1 MGRQRF
7 VAGNWK
13 MVGSQL
19 ANQKLVG
26 AILEGMQD
34 IPQVEVVVCPPF
46 PYLDQVSRLA
56 QGARLVLGAQ
66 DVSCHAAGA
75 YTGDVAAGMLGDFGC
90 VYVIVGHSERRSGHG
105 ESDDLVA
112 QKFLAVQQ
120 SGMKPILC
128 VGEKLA
134 ERQSGATVEV
144 VSKQLEAVVAAGGIR
159 CLEDAVLAYEPVWAI
174 GTGLAATPEEAQLV
188 HQALR
193 SRVAAWDAA
202 IAADLRIVYGGS
214 VKADN
219 AAQLFAQP
227 DIDGGLIGG
236 ASLSAK
242 DFLAIC
248 QAANF

>member
-1 MGRQRF
+1 MGSQRF

-13 MVGSQL
+13 MVGSLL
-19 ANQKLVG
+19 ANQKLVEE
-26 AILEGMQD
+26 ILEGMQD
-34 IPQVEVVVCPPF
+34 LSQVEVVVCPPF
-46 PYLDQVSRLA
+46 PYLDQVSRLV
-56 QGARLVLGAQ
+56 QGAGLVLGAQ

-75 YTGDVAAGMLGDFGC
+75 YTGDVAAGMLEDLGC
-90 VYVIVGHSERRSGHG
+90 TYVIVGHSERRSGHG

-144 VSKQLEAVVAAGGIR
+144 VSRQLEAVVAAGGVR
-159 CLEDAVLAYEPVWAI
+159 CLEGAVLAYEPVWAI

-193 SRVAAWDAA
+193 SRVAAWDVAV
-202 IAADLRIVYGGS
+202 AADLRIVYGGS

-236 ASLSAK
+236 ASLNAK

>member
-1 MGRQRF
+1 MGSQRF

-13 MVGSQL
+13 MVGSLL
-19 ANQKLVG
+19 ANQKLVEE
-26 AILEGMQD
+26 ILEGMQD
-34 IPQVEVVVCPPF
+34 LSQVEVVVCPPF
-46 PYLDQVSRLA
+46 PYLDQVSRLV
-56 QGARLVLGAQ
+56 QGGGLILGAQ
-66 DVSCHAAGA
+66 DVSCHATGA
-75 YTGDVAAGMLGDFGC
+75 YTGDVAAGMLEDLGC
-90 VYVIVGHSERRSGHG
+90 TYVIVGHSERRSGHG

-128 VGEKLA
+128 VGEQLV

-144 VSKQLEAVVAAGGIR
+144 VSRQLEAVVAAGGVR
-159 CLEDAVLAYEPVWAI
+159 CLESAVLAYEPVWAI

-193 SRVAAWDAA
+193 SRVAAWDVAV
-202 IAADLRIVYGGS
+202 AADLRIVYGGS

-236 ASLSAK
+236 ASLNAK